1 MEMNAYESLAMDEAM
16 NNLGDAFDYIVYD
29 CHMELDEFMD
39 LFIVSGIAREY
50 ENKNPKYVVGMSGPE
65 LVWEVFN
72 KTGIENPYLT
82 STDIIGEKTE
92 EYWSGWILAYY
103 QIMTGKSYKQILSYI
118 SMSNIKNMYH
128 PLHEAPEEK
137 FIEVLNRYIEK
148 QRKRSR
154 LKEYRMDCG
163 ITQIEL
169 SKRSGVSL
177 RSIQMYE
184 QLRKDINKASVTSV
198 VNLAKALGC
207 EVEELLE
214 EG

>member
-1 MEMNAYESLAMDEAM
+1 MEMNAYERLAMDEAM

-65 LVWEVFN
+65 LVWEVFD
-72 KTGIENPYLT
+72 KTGIENAYLT
-82 STDIIGEKTE
+82 STDIIEEKTT

-103 QIMTGKSYKQILSYI
+103 QIMTGKSYKDIMSHI
-118 SMSNIKNMYH
+118 SVEEIEGMYH
-128 PLHEAPEEK
+128 PLHEAPEDK
-137 FIEVLNRYIEK
+137 FVEILNQYMGK
-148 QRKRSR
+148 KPRKSK
-154 LKEYRMDCG
+154 LKEYRIDYG

-207 EVEELLE
+207 SVEELLE
-214 EG
+214 